1 MNNLLP
7 PNNDL
12 SESDSTPEQKNPD
25 PVNIMSFMEEGN
37 LQKEFFS
44 GQITV
49 EEYERRKKML
59 KMV

>member
-12 SESDSTPEQKNPD
+12 SESNRPPEQKNPD